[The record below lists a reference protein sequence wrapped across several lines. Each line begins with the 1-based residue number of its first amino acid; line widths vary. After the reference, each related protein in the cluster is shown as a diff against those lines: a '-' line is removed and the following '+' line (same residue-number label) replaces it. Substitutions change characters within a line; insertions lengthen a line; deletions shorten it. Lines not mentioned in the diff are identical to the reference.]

1 MHYLSYSLNGSFEM
15 VYSDRAYLGTQEPGA
30 ALYET
35 ALDMPDSRF
44 DVISDAIPGYWE
56 DMTDKFATAQFY
68 RTLRVNPEYGLW
80 RYPLISTKVKTAGA
94 NVNLAFNVNDKT
106 TKRCK

>member
-1 MHYLSYSLNGSFEM
+1 MA
-15 VYSDRAYLGTQEPGA
+15 YSDRAYLGTQEPGA

-44 DVISDAIPGYWE
+44 DVISDAILGYWE

-68 RTLRVNPEYGLW
+68 RPQPISEWLLRVALTETLQ
-80 RYPLISTKVKTAGA
+80 R
-94 NVNLAFNVNDKT
+94 
-106 TKRCK
+106 